1 MKDKKNQI
9 LEYLYQYGPA
19 KAKTISD
26 KLDISLRSVQRYIH
40 EWNETYKDLI
50 RTDNAFYSINQE
62 QYKKLQESQI
72 DYSRSKR
79 IQQIMVKL
87 IRSHDCLNIEDLCDE
102 FFVST
107 STMRKDIIEIKQ
119 HVKPFG
125 ITVNINADNIYVEA
139 EDKSRRQLIK
149 ENLYAEMNENFIDM
163 HLVQNYFPDFDVEAI
178 KKIITQEFTSKQF
191 YIDEYY
197 LDNLL
202 LHLIIK
208 LYCLT
213 DETEIRYWEAS
224 NVFEEMSDHIC
235 SAIEDLYHIYF
246 DSAERKDLSW
256 LIYSYIQKNHQEI
269 DIKEDNLIPAD
280 IYHTLGNIINEID
293 QIYGIDLRKHDLNFL
308 DNFALHIKN
317 LLFRSSHGI
326 VIKNPITG
334 SIKANYPL
342 LYEVSVMITN
352 RLQEVYTISLNEDEI
367 TYIALHIGS
376 QVDSIKSLTTKLNCI
391 LICPEFY
398 ALSKKLLS
406 TLKSRYSEEIV
417 ITDILTDSKLLKYK
431 PCDLIIS
438 TINLPLETSQNSIKI
453 DYILTREMSLELDKC
468 IHQTLKKK
476 NAARLKY
483 NISKLLSK
491 EHFFIIDD
499 GLNQEEIIH
508 LMGDKLFSSGY
519 VEESFTNDCLSRE
532 VISPTAYNTIAIPH
546 PITLNAKQSIISIA
560 IAKKQIVWHNHKKIR
575 LVLMLAIEKKDLP
588 MFKPIFEFISYYI
601 NGELNIQN
609 ILNANNF
616 EEFKTAFL
624 SCLD

>member
-1 MKDKKNQI
+1 M
-9 LEYLYQYGPA
+9 
-19 KAKTISD
+19 
-26 KLDISLRSVQRYIH
+26 
-40 EWNETYKDLI
+40 
-50 RTDNAFYSINQE
+50 
-62 QYKKLQESQI
+62 
-72 DYSRSKR
+72 
-79 IQQIMVKL
+79 
-87 IRSHDCLNIEDLCDE
+87 
-102 FFVST
+102 
-107 STMRKDIIEIKQ
+107 
-119 HVKPFG
+119 
-125 ITVNINADNIYVEA
+125 
-139 EDKSRRQLIK
+139 
-149 ENLYAEMNENFIDM
+149 
-163 HLVQNYFPDFDVEAI
+163 
-178 KKIITQEFTSKQF
+178 
-191 YIDEYY
+191 
-197 LDNLL
+197 
-202 LHLIIK
+202 
-208 LYCLT
+208 
-213 DETEIRYWEAS
+213 
-224 NVFEEMSDHIC
+224 
-235 SAIEDLYHIYF
+235 
-246 DSAERKDLSW
+246 
-256 LIYSYIQKNHQEI
+256 
-269 DIKEDNLIPAD
+269 
-280 IYHTLGNIINEID
+280 
-293 QIYGIDLRKHDLNFL
+293 
-308 DNFALHIKN
+308 
-317 LLFRSSHGI
+317 
-326 VIKNPITG
+326 
-334 SIKANYPL
+334 
-342 LYEVSVMITN
+342 
-352 RLQEVYTISLNEDEI
+352 
-367 TYIALHIGS
+367 
-376 QVDSIKSLTTKLNCI
+376 TTKLNCI

-438 TINLPLETSQNSIKI
+438 TITLPLETTQNSIKI
-453 DYILTREMSLELDKC
+453 DYILTREMSLELDTC

-491 EHFFIIDD
+491 EHFFIIDN

-616 EEFKTAFL
+616 EEFKAAFL

>member
-1 MKDKKNQI
+1 
-9 LEYLYQYGPA
+9 
-19 KAKTISD
+19 
-26 KLDISLRSVQRYIH
+26 
-40 EWNETYKDLI
+40 
-50 RTDNAFYSINQE
+50 
-62 QYKKLQESQI
+62 
-72 DYSRSKR
+72 
-79 IQQIMVKL
+79 
-87 IRSHDCLNIEDLCDE
+87 
-102 FFVST
+102 
-107 STMRKDIIEIKQ
+107 
-119 HVKPFG
+119 
-125 ITVNINADNIYVEA
+125 
-139 EDKSRRQLIK
+139 
-149 ENLYAEMNENFIDM
+149 
-163 HLVQNYFPDFDVEAI
+163 
-178 KKIITQEFTSKQF
+178 
-191 YIDEYY
+191 
-197 LDNLL
+197 
-202 LHLIIK
+202 
-208 LYCLT
+208 
-213 DETEIRYWEAS
+213 
-224 NVFEEMSDHIC
+224 
-235 SAIEDLYHIYF
+235 
-246 DSAERKDLSW
+246 
-256 LIYSYIQKNHQEI
+256 
-269 DIKEDNLIPAD
+269 
-280 IYHTLGNIINEID
+280 
-293 QIYGIDLRKHDLNFL
+293 
-308 DNFALHIKN
+308 
-317 LLFRSSHGI
+317 
-326 VIKNPITG
+326 
-334 SIKANYPL
+334 
-342 LYEVSVMITN
+342 MITN

-438 TINLPLETSQNSIKI
+438 TITLPLETTQNSIKI
-453 DYILTREMSLELDKC
+453 DYILTREMSLELDTC

-491 EHFFIIDD
+491 EHFFIIDN

-532 VISPTAYNTIAIPH
+532 VISPTAYNTFAIPH